1 MLRHSAVVYGD
12 DGPQQVRFDG
22 DAWLGFVPIRL
33 PDTIC
38 VQDRLPPGA
47 AGVLINRTHI
57 DTDLF
62 MPIDV
67 TQKRLFDAI
76 DGNRNIGKILK
87 KTSMRD
93 DQQREVARTFFEQLW
108 WWDQVVFDTSA
119 RWADTVNP

>member
-1 MLRHSAVVYGD
+1 
-12 DGPQQVRFDG
+12 
-22 DAWLGFVPIRL
+22 
-33 PDTIC
+33 
-38 VQDRLPPGA
+38 
-47 AGVLINRTHI
+47 VLINRTHT

-62 MPIDV
+62 FPIDV
-67 TQKRLFDAI
+67 TQKRLFDSI
-76 DGNRNIGKILK
+76 DGNRNISKILK